1 MTVYEPNT
9 EVGPTGEEAAEFAE
23 QPDPPLPPRPDR
35 GGASEDSGADEG
47 GVRAAPDP
55 DDPEARLYTSEPLED
70 EDGNTYVIQQQ
81 NVGPENERGGGEW
94 PDPHT
99 PPQSPAPGA
108 AEKPAL
114 NTLRQR

>member
-1 MTVYEPNT
+1 VTVDEPNP
-9 EVGPTGEEAAEFAE
+9 EVQPTGEETGTFAE

-35 GGASEDSGADEG
+35 DASDSADRDVPRDA
-47 GVRAAPDP
+47 VRAAADP
-55 DDPEARLYTSEPLED
+55 DPEARLYTSEPLED

-81 NVGPENERGGGEW
+81 NVGPGNERGGGEW

-108 AEKPAL
+108 E
-114 NTLRQR
+114 